1 MIRRCQNQ
9 VLVKA
14 SISGQSCTT
23 GDDAHSKI
31 MYVAICKLEMSMD
44 LVERVPLARL
54 YTINMLHQW
63 SFSSSRPNPSE
74 L

>member
-14 SISGQSCTT
+14 SIKGQSCTT

-31 MYVAICKLEMSMD
+31 MHVAICKQEKPTD

-54 YTINMLHQW
+54 YAINMLHQW
-63 SFSSSRPNPSE
+63 SFSSSRPNPS
-74 L
+74 